1 MVDMLLI
8 VVEKVVLLLGESVG
22 FEVDC
27 ENVIRRWIDV
37 VEHVRLFTFV
47 HYGGEVKYVGVTLLS
62 TVMGISG
69 LIGSKD
75 NSNASHPFAFGCFA
89 LACLMYL
96 SPSTNLFHR

>member
-1 MVDMLLI
+1 MDVLLV
-8 VVEKVVLLLGESVG
+8 VVEELVLFLGESVG
-22 FEVDC
+22 LEIDC
-27 ENVIRRWIDV
+27 KNVIGRWVDV

-47 HYGGEVKYVGVTLLS
+47 YYGGEVKCVGVALLS

-69 LIGSKD
+69 LIEPKD
-75 NSNASHPFAFGCFA
+75 NSYASHPFAFGCFS